1 MKQIFSIWPF
11 PNELSCDKV
20 LFLYDIFYGILQAL
34 GSYCLK
40 RLYRVPA
47 SVTII
52 STYTQRTTS
61 QHASIYRSL
70 SNYEVDFLFGY
81 FPKSYHAIFCYI
93 FPSIFGL
100 LQTLGCILL
109 FDKKYD
115 YNIEALCFVQVS
127 IMFLLNNFKI

>member
-1 MKQIFSIWPF
+1 MT
-11 PNELSCDKV
+11 
-20 LFLYDIFYGILQAL
+20 FLTPIYGISQTL

-40 RLYRVPA
+40 RLYRVLA

-100 LQTLGCILL
+100 LQTLGCVLL
-109 FDKKYD
+109 FDKKIRLQYRSVMFCSGE
-115 YNIEALCFVQVS
+115 YNVFA
-127 IMFLLNNFKI
+127 